1 MDRLTKRN
9 ENGSAYY
16 PECYED
22 PCYGCGCID
31 DDCELEIRAC
41 NKLADYEDLGL
52 TPKQLKEISKM
63 YADKCKA
70 LGEYQKAE
78 KQGLLLR
85 VPVSKGQ
92 MVYEPSYCE
101 MTKCGG
107 VREYKVTGISD
118 SQFWADYDIYD
129 HEDIGNTIF
138 LTWEEAAEKLNE
150 MKKEKTY
157 IIAAPDA
164 YYNGASKKYHDV
176 FYIVPDR
183 DSAKKYKSK
192 EVAEGTKEIL
202 HKAGYKEF
210 EVIELSEVKGEAE
223 DIDPLGYTE

>member
-16 PECYED
+16 PECYKA
-22 PCYGCGCID
+22 PCYGYGCED
-31 DDCELEIRAC
+31 GGCDLEIRAC

-85 VPVSKGQ
+85 VPVAKGQ
-92 MVYEPSYCE
+92 IVYAPSYSAI
-101 MTKCGG
+101 TGCGG
-107 VREYKVTGISD
+107 ICELEVAEVSNCRIWVD
-118 SQFWADYDIYD
+118 FMQFNY
-129 HEDIGNTIF
+129 EDIGNKIF
-138 LTWEEAAEKLNE
+138 LTWEEAEEKLNE
-150 MKKEKTY
+150 MKQEKTY
-157 IIAAPDA
+157 IIAACDA

-192 EVAEGTKEIL
+192 EAAEGTRELL
-202 HKAGYKEF
+202 HRAGYKEF
-210 EVIELSEVKGEAE
+210 EVIELSEATEAA
-223 DIDPLGYTE
+223 DVDPLGYTE